1 MESITIHP
9 KNQEQASLFEQL
21 AKTLKVPFEKAKS
34 SDSPYNAEFV
44 AKIEKSRKDHKEGKG
59 TIITLNELKELCK

>member
-44 AKIEKSRKDHKEGKG
+44 AKMNESRKQTREGK
-59 TIITLNELKELCK
+59 TIKINLNEIWK